1 METIFIIA
9 VILFAIYWQFYFLK
23 DSIKMINQL
32 KNIFSEKQSYH
43 STDYYIPANEFG
55 NTSYEDILSKEDFY
69 TYPSYSNG
77 IDWADRGKK
86 DKISLVNISSDN
98 PIGLR
103 IESSINNYLIRNKGL
118 ASDFSTI
125 KDTVERNCTML
136 EDEIDTQ
143 TPFPLYIGL
152 MCTMLG
158 IIIGIGCI
166 ALGDGGFAAFV
177 DKPEQHIGSL
187 MGDVALAMAAS
198 FCGIGFTSTI
208 SFMAKKSKK
217 CLEERKNTFYSWFQA
232 ELMPIISRENASEG
246 VRRLEENLNRF
257 NQTFTRNVSGLNK
270 SVGDIAQTAAD
281 QSKLIETV
289 NKLDLKQMATANV
302 EVLTAFK
309 ESIGELD
316 KFTNI

>member
-43 STDYYIPANEFG
+43 SKDYYIPANEFG
-55 NTSYEDILSKEDFY
+55 NTSYEEILYKEAFY
-69 TYPSYSNG
+69 TDPSYSNDF
-77 IDWADRGKK
+77 DWSDRGKK
-86 DKISLVNISSDN
+86 DKISLVDISSNN

-103 IESSINNYLIRNKGL
+103 IEVSINNYLIRNKGL

-187 MGDVALAMAAS
+187 MGDVAFAMAAS

-208 SFMAKKSKK
+208 SD
-217 CLEERKNTFYSWFQA
+217 R
-232 ELMPIISRENASEG
+232 
-246 VRRLEENLNRF
+246 
-257 NQTFTRNVSGLNK
+257 K
-270 SVGDIAQTAAD
+270 SV
-281 QSKLIETV
+281 V
-289 NKLDLKQMATANV
+289 
-302 EVLTAFK
+302 
-309 ESIGELD
+309 
-316 KFTNI
+316 